1 MARGDDKKYA
11 DHPKEKEADRY
22 RKAAEDALQQL
33 DWTIGYLHGIR
44 KTDISKALAQNR
56 SYIRPN
62 LMGKAEEPLPAQKT
76 SETRPQPALSED
88 RCNCRTPDTTGVHRT
103 ATAKRPCRRDRRD

>member
-33 DWTIGYLHGIR
+33 DWVIGYLHGIR
-44 KTDISKALAQNR
+44 KIEISRALAKNR
-56 SYIRPN
+56 SFIRTE
-62 LMGKAEEPLPAQKT
+62 LMKREEEPLPTQQS
-76 SETRPQPALSED
+76 SET
-88 RCNCRTPDTTGVHRT
+88 
-103 ATAKRPCRRDRRD
+103 

>member
-33 DWTIGYLHGIR
+33 DWVIGYLHGIR
-44 KTDISKALAQNR
+44 KLDISRALAKNR
-56 SYIRPN
+56 SHIRTQ
-62 LMGKAEEPLPAQKT
+62 LMHRDDEPMPTETT
-76 SETRPQPALSED
+76 SES
-88 RCNCRTPDTTGVHRT
+88 
-103 ATAKRPCRRDRRD
+103 